1 MTRINYHD
9 MDKKK
14 YSRPTICTVRGSE
27 LMQTPPLNFG
37 TGTIDGNEGGA
48 LSKMTPFVEPEER
61 GDIADEYFER
71 SSAPQIDFG
80 NIWADE

>member
-9 MDKKK
+9 MNKKK

-37 TGTIDGNEGGA
+37 TGNIDGNEEGGA
-48 LSKMTPFVEPEER
+48 LGKENGNAVVQDEEDEDFPIDSTVWNVFVKP
-61 GDIADEYFER
+61 
-71 SSAPQIDFG
+71 
-80 NIWADE
+80 

>member
-9 MDKKK
+9 MNKKK

-37 TGTIDGNEGGA
+37 TGTIDGNDDSFYGTGRTGRYSRRVLRA
-48 LSKMTPFVEPEER
+48 
-61 GDIADEYFER
+61 
-71 SSAPQIDFG
+71 
-80 NIWADE
+80 